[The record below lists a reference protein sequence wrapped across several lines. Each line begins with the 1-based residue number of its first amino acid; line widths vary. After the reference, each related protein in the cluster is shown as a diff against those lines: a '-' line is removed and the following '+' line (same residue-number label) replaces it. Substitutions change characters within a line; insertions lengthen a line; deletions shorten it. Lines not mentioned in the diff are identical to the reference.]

1 MHYLGLA
8 FVLASALHV
17 SAPQTA
23 ESLLFAVVPRQSE
36 ARSCGYA
43 VLAGLL
49 RYAGID
55 RNRDIRPVSGT
66 EAITESSLLEKYG
79 KLEKLG
85 AIQPLSMK
93 GMIEILADFGIPS
106 IPLKIDPCTV
116 GDLLRQRAP
125 LIIHFV
131 KPTLHFALGLGAN
144 GERATVADP
153 ARGLV
158 TLTER
163 ELTEKASGFV
173 LVPALSGAAA
183 AAARES
189 AGAVIQEAME
199 RGAFLQAAAKSAD
212 EMPAGSG
219 ASASECGMELGIR
232 TGSIVGQ
239 TGLERF
245 SSTFFFSGDW
255 SMAKALTLLFGVS
268 LIIQPADPWMGE
280 IRLESGMEWHREP
293 QGEGQSLGRA
303 LMGTV
308 ESSKFIF
315 SSRAAEDTLDA
326 LALRCHLFEPRFRL
340 RYSVVAD
347 PWLLTGMLGA
357 GLVFQPEV
365 LSASGGNLSAR
376 DLAIRPSL
384 KALCAFSSSLAG
396 IAELGQSFIFDLDGS
411 TPMLLEGTFE
421 LGMYIQAG
429 SMLFR
434 AGARFRLDGG
444 NGSRGDAVFS
454 CSL

>member
-79 KLEKLG
+79 KLEK
-85 AIQPLSMK
+85 
-93 GMIEILADFGIPS
+93 
-106 IPLKIDPCTV
+106 
-116 GDLLRQRAP
+116 
-125 LIIHFV
+125 
-131 KPTLHFALGLGAN
+131 LGAN

-255 SMAKALTLLFGVS
+255 SIAKALTLLFGVN

-293 QGEGQSLGRA
+293 QGEGQSLGLA

-411 TPMLLEGTFE
+411 TPMLWEGTFE

-444 NGSRGDAVFS
+444 NGPRGDAVFS

>member
-1 MHYLGLA
+1 LHYLGLA

-79 KLEKLG
+79 KLEK
-85 AIQPLSMK
+85 
-93 GMIEILADFGIPS
+93 
-106 IPLKIDPCTV
+106 
-116 GDLLRQRAP
+116 
-125 LIIHFV
+125 
-131 KPTLHFALGLGAN
+131 LGAN

-255 SMAKALTLLFGVS
+255 SIAKALTLLFGVN

-293 QGEGQSLGRA
+293 QGEGQSLGLA

-411 TPMLLEGTFE
+411 TPMLWEGTFE

-444 NGSRGDAVFS
+444 NGPRGDAVFS